1 MNITSHWNSTEES
14 IGYLFLGGI
23 SLSLH
28 GYALFLCAAI
38 FNYQDEKPSHEKSP
52 FDVLIKDLMNS
63 QFWTLYGLGLIQIIA
78 IGSIGCEFREDNNF
92 CLLKLIPQ
100 NTFASAFFL

>member
-1 MNITSHWNSTEES
+1 MNITSHLNITEES

-38 FNYQDEKPSHEKSP
+38 FDYQDEKPDQEKSS
-52 FDVLIKDLMNS
+52 FDFLIKDLMNS
-63 QFWTLYGLGLIQIIA
+63 QFWSLYGWGLIHIIA
-78 IGSIGCEFREDNNF
+78 IGSMAIRVVEFSNGGT
-92 CLLKLIPQ
+92 KLER
-100 NTFASAFFL
+100 FLPKNQHTQR

>member
-1 MNITSHWNSTEES
+1 MNITSHLNITEES

-38 FNYQDEKPSHEKSP
+38 FDYQDEKPNKEK
-52 FDVLIKDLMNS
+52 VHLM
-63 QFWTLYGLGLIQIIA
+63 L
-78 IGSIGCEFREDNNF
+78 
-92 CLLKLIPQ
+92 
-100 NTFASAFFL
+100 

>member
-1 MNITSHWNSTEES
+1 MNITSHLNSTEES

-38 FNYQDEKPSHEKSP
+38 FDYQDEKPNQEKSP
-52 FDVLIKDLMNS
+52 FDALIKDLMRS
-63 QFWTLYGLGLIQIIA
+63 QFWTVYGTGLIQIIA
-78 IGSIGCEFREDNNF
+78 LG
-92 CLLKLIPQ
+92 K
-100 NTFASAFFL
+100 

>member
-1 MNITSHWNSTEES
+1 MNITSHLNITEES

-38 FNYQDEKPSHEKSP
+38 FDYQDEKPDQEKSS
-52 FDVLIKDLMNS
+52 FDFLIKDLMNS
-63 QFWTLYGLGLIQIIA
+63 QFWSLYGWGLIHIIA
-78 IGSIGCEFREDNNF
+78 IGSMAIRVVEFSNGGYKIR
-92 CLLKLIPQ
+92 KI
-100 NTFASAFFL
+100 FA